1 MNQATQ
7 EGKLDYIGANELVFN
22 NSAADGISSGGF
34 SVNSIMMKAG
44 MSPIMTVN
52 TQTGGE
58 KVSDLFNSLV
68 VPNWLLSYDN
78 RMGGGIYKEHDG
90 GADSDND
97 DVSDDLHDKLLDLV
111 REHESKLTQNKKKK
125 TRRIVGRRNAGGT
138 KRKVVK

>member
-78 RMGGGIYKEHDG
+78 RMGGGVYKEYDG
-90 GADSDND
+90 GGDSDND

-138 KRKVVK
+138 KRKIVK

>member
-78 RMGGGIYKEHDG
+78 RMGGGVYKEYDG

-97 DVSDDLHDKLLDLV
+97 DISDDLHDKLLDLV

-138 KRKVVK
+138 KRKIAK

>member
-78 RMGGGIYKEHDG
+78 RMGGGLYKEYDG

-97 DVSDDLHDKLLDLV
+97 DISDDLHDKLLDLV
-111 REHESKLTQNKKKK
+111 REHDSKLTQNKKKK

>member
-22 NSAADGISSGGF
+22 NSVADGISSGGF

-78 RMGGGIYKEHDG
+78 RMGGGVYKEYDG

-138 KRKVVK
+138 KRKIVK

>member
-1 MNQATQ
+1 MNQAEK

-78 RMGGGIYKEHDG
+78 RMGGGIYKEYDG